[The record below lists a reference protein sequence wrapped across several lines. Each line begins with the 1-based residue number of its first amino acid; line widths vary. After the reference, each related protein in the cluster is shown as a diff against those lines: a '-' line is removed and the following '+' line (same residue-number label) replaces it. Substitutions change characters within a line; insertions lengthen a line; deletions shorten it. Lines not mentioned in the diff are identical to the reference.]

1 MANEFETAIKI
12 TDFKSGILNVMTDV
26 EYYPA
31 VVEEQANIAKHAKL
45 PLSRV
50 TSLGTAFEPLSA
62 ALQYVLKGNKTT
74 SGLYKVTIPKGTH
87 LAEFKNG
94 AGNLGTVLNSNNQIA
109 GQAILKPLVCN
120 PAMIFMAAALA
131 NIDKKLD
138 TIQEMQQEMMDFLVQ
153 KEKSELKGD
162 LCFLTDIL
170 NNYKY
175 NWNNDK
181 YKSANHIKV
190 LDIRQTAG
198 RKMDF
203 YREQITSKL
212 NEKSFFHSDLDVKNQ
227 LEKIDGEFKDYQL
240 ALYLYSFSYF
250 LEVMLQE
257 NFESAYLDGIAHRI
271 EEYSLKYRELYTK
284 CYDQIEGYS
293 KTSIQSRLFN
303 GIANI
308 NKAAGEAISKVPVI
322 SKSQIDETL
331 IEVGSK
337 IGKYGQKR
345 TEQTMQHFVNR
356 QSSCVLLFIEK
367 IETIK
372 RLYNQPIEILFDKD
386 NVYIGAAEKE

>member
-1 MANEFETAIKI
+1 MADKFEVANEIVERRSEIVK
-12 TDFKSGILNVMTDV
+12 VMTEV

-31 VVEEQANIAKHAKL
+31 IVEERADIAKHTKL

-50 TSLGTAFEPLSA
+50 TALGIAFEPLSA
-62 ALQYVLKGNKTT
+62 ALQYVLSGGKAT

-94 AGNLGTVLNSNNQIA
+94 TGNLGTVLNSNNQIA
-109 GQAILKPLVCN
+109 GQATLNPLVCN
-120 PAMIFMAAALA
+120 PTMIFMAAALA

-138 TIQEMQQEMMDFLVQ
+138 AIQEMQQEMMEFLVQ

-162 LCFLTDIL
+162 LDFLGDVL

-175 NWNNDK
+175 NWNNEK
-181 YKSANHIKV
+181 YKTANHIKV
-190 LDIRQTAG
+190 LDIRQSAG

-212 NEKSFFHSDLDVKNQ
+212 QKKSFFHSDQDVKKQ
-227 LEKIDGEFKDYQL
+227 LEKIDAEFKDYQL

-257 NFESAYLDGIAHRI
+257 NFESAYLDGIAHKI
-271 EEYSLKYRELYTK
+271 EDYSFKYRELYTK

-293 KTSIQSRLFN
+293 KSSVQSRLFN
-303 GIANI
+303 GFAAI
-308 NKAAGEAISKVPVI
+308 NKAAGEAIAKVPVI

-331 IEVGSK
+331 IETGSK

-345 TEQTMQHFVNR
+345 TAQTMQQFVDR
-356 QSSCVLLFIEK
+356 QSSCVIPFVEK
-367 IETIK
+367 INTVN
-372 RLYNQPIEILFDKD
+372 RLYNQPIELLFD
-386 NVYIGAAEKE
+386 NENIYIGAAEEA